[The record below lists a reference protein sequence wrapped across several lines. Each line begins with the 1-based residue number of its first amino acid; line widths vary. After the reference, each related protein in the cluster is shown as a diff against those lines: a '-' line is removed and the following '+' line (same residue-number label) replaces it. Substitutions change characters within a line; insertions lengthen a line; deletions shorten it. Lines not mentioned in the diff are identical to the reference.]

1 MIIRQRLINI
11 LESWIQGYAA
21 SIKRADLFLTAT
33 ANGRVGFVSLDDIVD
48 VALSALL
55 DQKSHNTDHY
65 IVGPQLLSCT
75 EVCFVLFF
83 FAAIS
88 VLILHQAAGILSQV
102 LGRPIK
108 HKALPPDAYRA
119 KLIERFS
126 IPPLLANVM
135 VGLNGQIAAGEDS
148 RRYHF
153 EKAIIGK
160 RFISD
165 WFEENKA
172 AFTA

>member
-1 MIIRQRLINI
+1 M
-11 LESWIQGYAA
+11 
-21 SIKRADLFLTAT
+21 
-33 ANGRVGFVSLDDIVD
+33 DDIVD

-65 IVGPQLLSCT
+65 IVGPQLLSYT
-75 EVCFVLFF
+75 EVCSVPFS
-83 FAAIS
+83 FASVS
-88 VLILHQAAGILSQV
+88 VLILRQAAGILSQV
-102 LGRPIK
+102 LDRPIK

-119 KLIERFS
+119 KLIERFGV
-126 IPPLLANVM
+126 PPLLASVM

-148 RRYHF
+148 KRYHS
-153 EKAIIGK
+153 EKVILGK

-172 AFTA
+172 AFIA